1 MSVESA
7 FMVSTHAE
15 TYIDDRVTGSTR
27 TALIRSLTAL
37 LGDPLSDERG
47 TFWAPSREE
56 QLREID
62 LKIARADRA
71 RRSLARERAQAEK
84 VLDEVE
90 RIMRDAIGSPLQQLI
105 TERDDGMDKLDGIDL
120 AIAQL
125 DRDRR
130 RLKKERKE
138 IESVLLSY

>member
-15 TYIDDRVTGSTR
+15 TYIDARVTGSTR

-56 QLREID
+56 QLKEID

-71 RRSLARERAQAEK
+71 RRSLVRERTQAEK

-90 RIMRDAIGSPLQQLI
+90 RIMRDAVGSPLQQLAI
-105 TERDDGMDKLDGIDL
+105 ERDDGMDKLDEIDL
-120 AIAQL
+120 AIAGL
-125 DRDRR
+125 DRERR
-130 RLKKERKE
+130 ELRRKRKK
-138 IESVLLSY
+138 IEAWASYE

>member
-1 MSVESA
+1 MRLTPEG
-7 FMVSTHAE
+7 
-15 TYIDDRVTGSTR
+15 YINARVTGSTR

-37 LGDPLSDERG
+37 LGDPLSDEQG

-56 QLREID
+56 QLKEID

-71 RRSLARERAQAEK
+71 RRSLARERTQAER

-90 RIMRDAIGSPLQQLI
+90 RIMRDAVGSPLQQLI
-105 TERDDGMDKLDGIDL
+105 IERDDGMDKLDEIDL

-125 DRDRR
+125 DRDRK
-130 RLKKERKE
+130 RLKKERKG

>member
-1 MSVESA
+1 MRLTPEG
-7 FMVSTHAE
+7 
-15 TYIDDRVTGSTR
+15 YINARVTGSTR

-47 TFWAPSREE
+47 TFWAPSKEA
-56 QLREID
+56 QLKEID

-71 RRSLARERAQAEK
+71 RRSLARERTQAER

-90 RIMRDAIGSPLQQLI
+90 RIMRDAVGPPLQQLSI
-105 TERDDGMDKLDGIDL
+105 ERDDGVDKLDGIDL
-120 AIAQL
+120 AIAGL
-125 DRDRR
+125 DRDRK
-130 RLKKERKE
+130 RLKKERKG